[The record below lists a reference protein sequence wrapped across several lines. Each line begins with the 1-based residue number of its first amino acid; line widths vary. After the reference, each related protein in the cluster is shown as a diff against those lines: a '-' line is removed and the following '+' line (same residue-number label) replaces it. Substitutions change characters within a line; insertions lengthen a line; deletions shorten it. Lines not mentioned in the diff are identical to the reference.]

1 MVQDFSKL
9 NFSINGMQ
17 TFFKQQGVEFSSADS
32 QKLVSIF
39 KECDTTNEK
48 GEKKADG
55 VLTGEERNSFMDKVK
70 SACPNIYQKVVDF
83 FTVID
88 VQEDL
93 AKMRQEAL
101 DKAASDRQKED
112 IKDKQDSI
120 KNPPYGLS

>member
-1 MVQDFSKL
+1 MVQDFNNI

-17 TFFKQQGVEFSSADS
+17 TFFKEQGVEFSPKDS
-32 QKLVSIF
+32 QKLESIF
-39 KECDTTNEK
+39 KECDTKNEK

-55 VLTGEERNSFMDKVK
+55 ILTGDERNSFMDKVK
-70 SACPNIYQKVVDF
+70 SSCPNIYQKVVDF

-93 AKMRQEAL
+93 EKMRQEAI
-101 DKAASDRQKED
+101 DEVKPDRQKED

-120 KNPPYGLS
+120 KNPSFGLS